1 MPLVYQPQL
10 LTWFR
15 SLCSPLPQWGFRR
28 RLLFRGHD
36 PTAKHMHQNMLR
48 KNKEKYTEYTVANS
62 LRPSDAYLCVNKPT
76 IIWANAGILLIGPL
90 GRNFCD
96 MLIEIHIPPI
106 KKMHSKMTSTKRGP
120 SCLGLNALT
129 HWPRRCGCNLELV
142 ICKSIS
148 RIEILGISCEIA
160 LRWIPQDLVDY

>member
-1 MPLVYQPQL
+1 MVDELSQNLVALKQLKLLLWIMPLVYQPQL

-76 IIWANAGILLIGPL
+76 HYLSQCWNIVNWTLRKKFLWYVNRNSYTTYKENAFENDVYKTWTIL
-90 GRNFCD
+90 
-96 MLIEIHIPPI
+96 
-106 KKMHSKMTSTKRGP
+106 
-120 SCLGLNALT
+120 
-129 HWPRRCGCNLELV
+129 PR
-142 ICKSIS
+142 
-148 RIEILGISCEIA
+148 
-160 LRWIPQDLVDY
+160 PQYVNSLAQEMWL